1 MICTIC
7 GGVVSKILDLDQ
19 REQVTSLG
27 RLIAGKASVY
37 RCESCTHCQTDTA
50 INLEEYYSKDYK
62 TLMHT
67 MEEDDVYK
75 IIDGRI
81 VWRAEHMAR
90 TFIKKID
97 KLINPLDGKKIRF
110 LDFGTGK
117 GLFPKTVMSLNPLY
131 NSYLFDISED
141 YTLSWQQFRNPNQY
155 SSFSIPADWH
165 HSFDVV
171 SSMFSMEHV
180 SNPLV
185 ELRTIANL
193 LKPGGYLYIVVPN
206 MYSENIFDMIVVD
219 HVQHYSPSSVKAV
232 LQQANL
238 MLVDEDHV
246 SHDQASI
253 YIAQNM
259 IVAAPEAREC
269 DEYNKYLRMQD
280 EASLLFA
287 RMIDKIN
294 QFADYAQ
301 GGPIVVVG
309 AGVIGTFV
317 KSILGSRNGIGL
329 FVDSNIHKQSKGWL
343 SLPVI
348 SPSALAEYD
357 KLYSPHYIIA
367 HNPRMIPLA
376 LEMLPCGIANDRVLT
391 LF

>member
-1 MICTIC
+1 MTCTVC
-7 GGVVSKILDLDQ
+7 GGIVSKILDLGQ

-27 RLIAGKASVY
+27 RLIVGQASVY
-37 RCESCTHCQTDTA
+37 RCELCTHCQTDTT
-50 INLEEYYSKDYK
+50 INLAEYYAKDYK

-90 TFIKKID
+90 TFIRKID
-97 KLINPLDGKKIRF
+97 KLINPLNGNKIRF

-117 GLFPKTVMSLNPLY
+117 GLFPKTVMNLNPLLD
-131 NSYLFDISED
+131 SYLFDISED
-141 YTLSWQQFRNPNQY
+141 YTLSWEQFRNSNYY
-155 SSFSIPADWH
+155 SSFTIPSDWH

-171 SSMFSMEHV
+171 SSIFSMEHV
-180 SNPLV
+180 ANPLV
-185 ELRTIANL
+185 EFRTIANL
-193 LKPGGYLYIVVPN
+193 LKPGGYLYVVVPN
-206 MYSENIFDMIVVD
+206 MYSENIFDMVVVD
-219 HVQHYSPSSVKAV
+219 HVQHYSPCSMRAA
-232 LQQANL
+232 LQQVNL

-253 YIAQNM
+253 YIAQN
-259 IVAAPEAREC
+259 IIGAAPEAREG
-269 DEYNKYLRMQD
+269 DKHKKYLRMQD
-280 EASLLFA
+280 EVSLSFAS
-287 RMIDKIN
+287 MIDKID
-294 QFADYAQ
+294 QFADSAQ

-317 KSILGSRNGIGL
+317 KSILDSRNGIDL

-357 KLYSPHYIIA
+357 KRYRPHYIIA
-367 HNPRMIPLA
+367 HNPKMVPLA
-376 LEMLPCGIANDRVLT
+376 LEMLPLDIVQDRVLA